1 VNAMQPSAHLAAMPA
16 ITQEHLQRA
25 FEAMHWPGWTFD
37 AAMANDMR
45 RRLVVCRA
53 HQLRTREWL
62 ASLPPGPTQAV
73 RRVRLNAQGE
83 VDGWCTQA
91 VMGPRTETPQLT
103 LPLNP
108 T

>member
-1 VNAMQPSAHLAAMPA
+1 MQPAAPQA
-16 ITQEHLQRA
+16 TVPPITAEHLQRA

-53 HQLRTREWL
+53 HLLRTREWL
-62 ASLPPGPTQAV
+62 ASLPPGPTQCV

-91 VMGPRTETPQLT
+91 VMGPRSETPQLT
-103 LPLNP
+103 LPLPP

>member
-1 VNAMQPSAHLAAMPA
+1 MKADLPPITHAHLRA
-16 ITQEHLQRA
+16 A

-62 ASLPPGPTQAV
+62 ASATPTNQPV
-73 RRVRLNAQGE
+73 RRVRLDAQGQ
-83 VDGWCTQA
+83 VADWCTQI
-91 VMGPRTETPQLT
+91 VMGACVAAPQLSLLRT
-103 LPLNP
+103 TEN